1 MEVWA
6 VGVIKHHSS
15 SWQAL
20 ALTHFVMQKSQV
32 HKYADRWLNNIWTDD
47 LNQSSILAYGFA
59 VFEIVSPRYL
69 KEICW
74 LMCCVTCAWVWVYL
88 SSVPGCQGGGSIWVP
103 RQRCVVLAPILR
115 QTTVLLAALRLRDL
129 LGHRLV
135 VMRPKTLALAGGD
148 HADFVRPSVAVG
160 TLQLDP
166 ACPGVRR
173 DAAVVWGAASP
184 PLATEDGVRHE
195 VRRQALTRAHQL
207 SDRLGT
213 AARAVGD
220 VTGRTQLP
228 AAHLRG
234 TWVEERR

>member
-1 MEVWA
+1 MA
-6 VGVIKHHSS
+6 SPGTDSFCHAKKPSS
-15 SWQAL
+15 QICRQVAEQYMDWRLKSVQ
-20 ALTHFVMQKSQV
+20 HFSL
-32 HKYADRWLNNIWTDD
+32 WICSLWNCI
-47 LNQSSILAYGFA
+47 SSL
-59 VFEIVSPRYL
+59 FEGDMLVDVLCNVCVSMS
-69 KEICW
+69 I
-74 LMCCVTCAWVWVYL
+74 
-88 SSVPGCQGGGSIWVP
+88 SVLCPGGGSIWVP
-103 RQRCVVLAPILR
+103 RQRRVVLAPILR